1 MLEIRVGMRG
11 IRVEMWGMGVGI
23 KETRVGMQG
32 MGVGMLKMRE
42 MWEIREGMKRMGGG
56 NAGNQGGNAG
66 I

>member
-1 MLEIRVGMRG
+1 MRAQGSRVGTWG
-11 IRVEMWGMGVGI
+11 IKVGI
-23 KETRVGMQG
+23 QGIRVGMQG

-56 NAGNQGGNAG
+56 NAGNQGGNTG

>member
-1 MLEIRVGMRG
+1 MREIRVGMRG

-23 KETRVGMQG
+23 QETRVGMRG
-32 MGVGMLKMRE
+32 MGVGMLETRG
-42 MWEIREGMKRMGGG
+42 MWEIRVEMKRMGGG